1 MKKFI
6 FYVVL
11 GTLMFFNC
19 RYALASVQTDI
30 EKANKDGKTVFL
42 VVSEPGVNE
51 TGQALDI
58 AKEAQKLAPASAV
71 IEMNRADTGNSQF
84 IAKYKLA
91 TAPMP
96 LILLIAS
103 NGVVA
108 GGLPAKQ
115 ARPDILV
122 SLLPSPKKA
131 EIIKALTEGKAV
143 LVMTSRTSMG
153 DRTKVLDSCKNAC
166 KELKDKSALVRI
178 DMDDKKESL
187 FLQQQLRV
195 NIDSAEPVTT
205 VINPQGSVT
214 GNFTGPV
221 EVEKLTKAATTVS
234 RLGCGPGSKGC
245 GPSNKGCAV
254 PPAR

>member
-1 MKKFI
+1 MKKFL
-6 FYVVL
+6 FYAVL

-19 RYALASVQTDI
+19 CYALASVQTDI
-30 EKANKDGKTVFL
+30 EKANKAGKSVFL

-58 AKEAQKLAPASAV
+58 AKKAQKLAPASAV

-103 NGVVA
+103 NGVIT
-108 GGLPAKQ
+108 GGLPAEK
-115 ARPDILV
+115 ASPDILV
-122 SLLPSPKKA
+122 KMLPSPKKA

-143 LVMTSRTSMG
+143 FVMASRNSMG

-166 KELKDKSALVRI
+166 
-178 DMDDKKESL
+178 
-187 FLQQQLRV
+187 
-195 NIDSAEPVTT
+195 
-205 VINPQGSVT
+205 
-214 GNFTGPV
+214 
-221 EVEKLTKAATTVS
+221 
-234 RLGCGPGSKGC
+234 
-245 GPSNKGCAV
+245 
-254 PPAR
+254 

>member
-30 EKANKDGKTVFL
+30 EKANKNGKAVFL
-42 VVSEPGVNE
+42 VMTEPGVKE

-58 AKEAQKLAPASAV
+58 AKEAQKLAPESTV

-84 IAKYKLA
+84 IAKNKLA
-91 TAPMP
+91 NAPVP

-103 NGVVA
+103 NGVVT
-108 GGLPAKQ
+108 GGLPAEK
-115 ARPDILV
+115 ARPDMLV
-122 SLLPSPKKA
+122 KMIPSPGKA
-131 EIIKALTEGKAV
+131 EIVKALSEGKAV
-143 LVMTSRTSMG
+143 FVMASRNSMG
-153 DRTKVLDSCKNAC
+153 DRAKVLDSCKNAC
-166 KELKDKSALVRI
+166 KELKDKSVFVPI
-178 DMDDKKESL
+178 DMDDKKESS
-187 FLQQQLRV
+187 FLQQLRV
-195 NIDSAEPVTT
+195 NMDSTEPAT
-205 VINPQGSVT
+205 VVVNAQGQVT

-221 EVEKLTKAATTVS
+221 EVAKLTQAAVA
-234 RLGCGPGSKGC
+234 RGGCGPGSKGC

-254 PPAR
+254 PPR